1 MSLTYVEARDEMFT
15 MVNDAWTASPISKND
30 LFWDAVP
37 KDRPTD
43 QLPWAVVYLRHATG
57 GQRTLGG
64 VGFREF
70 ERLGVVIVTIFV
82 PIGNGLSESYALATV
97 LSDAFEGQASPGGIW
112 FRDAAIQEIGSDGDF
127 YQVNFTVNFTYS
139 EIK

>member
-1 MSLTYVEARDEMFT
+1 MSITYLQARDDMFN
-15 MVNDAWTASPISKND
+15 MVNDAWNASTMQKND

-37 KDRPTD
+37 KDRPTN
-43 QLPWAVVYLRHATG
+43 QLPWAVVYLRHVTG

-70 ERLGVVIVTIFV
+70 ERLGVIIITVFA
-82 PIGNGLSESYALATV
+82 PIGKGLSESYQLAKV
-97 LSDAFEGQASPGGIW
+97 LSDAFEGNSSPLGVW
-112 FRDAAIQEIGSDGDF
+112 FRDAAIQEIGSEGDF

-139 EIK
+139 ETK